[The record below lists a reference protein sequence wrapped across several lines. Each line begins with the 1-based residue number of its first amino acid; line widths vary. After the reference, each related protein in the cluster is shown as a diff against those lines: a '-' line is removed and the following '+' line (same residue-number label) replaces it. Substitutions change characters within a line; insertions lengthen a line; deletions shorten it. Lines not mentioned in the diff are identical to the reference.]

1 MSTPFNKTP
10 AELKQIR
17 DAILSA
23 CKALVHSD
31 LTLDGL
37 IEKSEY
43 PEFHAWN
50 VSAFN
55 VIEHV
60 IANTTLVSGEEKPK
74 IFLKRLIYWFIEEKD
89 FSRKWKAT
97 PEEVFK
103 PLGVTKSLQDEV
115 KTIFEGIV
123 EARDFD
129 LVFLDASQL
138 SRERHFEG
146 NFIPVLQWKG
156 KKVKTLVSKDLN
168 LSFETETKTEQ
179 SGSKPELK
187 PYMKALFA
195 AVEASRNNSPALDST
210 TTSGK
215 EEIPKLELKVSP
227 LMKAAIDLLKAACV
241 ESGKIVSE
249 DKIKSMI
256 ENL

>member
-1 MSTPFNKTP
+1 MSTPFNKNPT
-10 AELKQIR
+10 ELKQIR

-23 CKALVHSD
+23 YKALVHSD

-37 IEKSEY
+37 IGKNDY

-60 IANTTLVSGEEKPK
+60 IAHTTVVSGEEKPK

-103 PLGVTKSLQDEV
+103 PLGVTKSLQYEV
-115 KTIFEGIV
+115 KSIFEGIV
-123 EARDFD
+123 EAREFD

-146 NFIPVLQWKG
+146 NFIPVLQWTG
-156 KKVKTLVSKDLN
+156 KKVNTLFSKTSVSE
-168 LSFETETKTEQ
+168 STV
-179 SGSKPELK
+179 SKPELK

-195 AVEASRNNSPALDST
+195 AVEASRNNSPVLDST
-210 TTSGK
+210 AVCGK

-227 LMKAAIDLLKAACV
+227 LMKAAIDLLKSACI
-241 ESGKIVSE
+241 EAGKIVSE
-249 DKIKSMI
+249 ETIKSMI
-256 ENL
+256 EKL

>member
-10 AELKQIR
+10 VELNQIR

-23 CKALVHSD
+23 YKALVHSE

-37 IEKSEY
+37 IGKNDY

-74 IFLKRLIYWFIEEKD
+74 IFLKRMIYWFIEEKD

-103 PLGVTKSLQDEV
+103 PLGVTKSLQDDI

-123 EARDFD
+123 EAREFD

-146 NFIPVLQWKG
+146 NFIPVLQWTG
-156 KKVKTLVSKDLN
+156 KKVKTFVSK
-168 LSFETETKTEQ
+168 TEPEKPGC
-179 SGSKPELK
+179 SVSKLVSKPELK

-195 AVEASRNNSPALDST
+195 AVEASRNNSPILDST
-210 TTSGK
+210 STCGK
-215 EEIPKLELKVSP
+215 EEIPTLELKVSP

-249 DKIKSMI
+249 EKIKSMI